1 MKKFIKS
8 LMFLAVAAMTFTS
21 CQNEIVDD
29 NFQTEDTYTMTFVA
43 DAPQSRTS
51 VTIEGETAKFAW
63 AETGESVAFVQ
74 WDNEKTTA
82 NKKKSDAYSLEDGK
96 AKFGATFDA
105 IAGATGYNYIA
116 VYPNDNYVS
125 HDLGANKIRV
135 QVPAIQ
141 TITAN
146 TFDPNADLLISA
158 PITDTDAMSEAVSLS
173 FARVASVGKMT
184 LKGVKDGENIKTV
197 TFIWGEEKNED
208 ALAGNRFV
216 GRYEFDFDGNVTQ
229 AAYFGKNYVELS
241 TPYGEEFLATN
252 TGTDIYF
259 TCLPGAYSGTYTVE
273 VVTDKAI
280 YSKSATL
287 EAAKAL
293 NFTAGNVLSFGLG
306 FTEQQ
311 REELDVVE
319 DYSGQY
325 LVAAF
330 DDVNYILM
338 SSDSSTAYRPAVNSG
353 VAEYEDYNTFGG
365 VITDALV
372 WNVAKDANGD
382 AYTFANYDNTLYFKT
397 VSDSNNAYLDDE
409 SVEKV
414 LLTKNAETG
423 TFTIQSTTIT
433 GRRLGYNKQSPR
445 FCFYTGS
452 TQNFTI
458 YLIPFEGKVK
468 SNVTMTFDPAS
479 VSLTVGEEFVA
490 PTLTFN
496 KDGEFDVTY
505 SVEGDAGVASV
516 VDNVVVCD
524 AQTAGTATVTAS
536 FEGNE
541 DYFAAEAKY
550 TITVKEP
557 VDNSNSYV
565 KVTDVKDIA
574 VGGKYLLVYESS
586 LKVFTGISGDY
597 GLGGAIPI
605 NEGTIS
611 VDDVAS
617 SSAAVLTLEEGSTAG
632 TYSFKLGDVYLSLN
646 SDGNKLHTSG
656 EKTANSS
663 WTIEITDGEASIKNA
678 NYTSR
683 YLQWNASSPRFA
695 CYTGTQSAIQL
706 YKFNGEIPEPLPAL
720 ETPTVTATATGNTI
734 AVSWNAIDNAASYTV
749 TCGATE
755 QIVSVTNCTFEGLD
769 YSETYEITVVA
780 NPSNI
785 EEKSASAPGTAT
797 ATTEADPNAPEPGAT
812 TWVKASSVTI
822 GKEYLLVYEG
832 SSMYLT
838 SISTTNTKYG
848 IGESIT
854 INNYTITDAV
864 SADAILTLEEGST
877 AGTYSF
883 KMGDKYLTWTSGNS
897 LNVNAT
903 KSANTSWNISF
914 DASGNAVI
922 ANANTAA
929 RTIRWNSG
937 SPRFACY
944 TSGQSAVQLYEKQ

>member
-51 VTIEGETAKFAW
+51 VTIEGETAQFDW
-63 AETGESVAFVQ
+63 ADTGESVAFVQ

-105 IAGATGYNYIA
+105 IANATGYNYIA

-125 HDLGANKIRV
+125 HDLAANKIRV

-208 ALAGNRFV
+208 ALADKRFV
-216 GRYEFDFDGNVTQ
+216 GRYEFNFDGNVAQ
-229 AAYFGKNYVELS
+229 AAYWGKNYVELS

-287 EAAKAL
+287 DAAKAL

-311 REELDVVE
+311 REALDVVE

-353 VAEYEDYNTFGG
+353 VAEYEDYNAFGG

-414 LLTKNAETG
+414 LLTKNTETG

-433 GRRLGYNKQSPR
+433 GRRLGYNKGAPR

-479 VSLTVGEEFVA
+479 VSLTVGEEFEA

-505 SVEGDAGVASV
+505 SVKGDAGVASV

-574 VGGKYLLVYESS
+574 VGGKYLLVYETS
-586 LKVFTGISGDY
+586 LKVFTGFNGDY
-597 GLGGAIPI
+597 GLGGDIPI
-605 NEGTIS
+605 NEGTIT
-611 VDDVAS
+611 VGDVANR
-617 SSAAVLTLEEGSTAG
+617 SAAVLTLEEGSTAG

-678 NYTSR
+678 KYTSR
-683 YLQWNASSPRFA
+683 YLQWNTSSPRFA

-706 YKFNGEIPEPLPAL
+706 YKFNGEIPELTAL
-720 ETPTVTATATGNTI
+720 DTPTVTATATGNTI
-734 AVSWNAIDNAASYTV
+734 AVSWNAIDGAASYTV
-749 TCGATE
+749 TCGTSV
-755 QIVSVTNCTFEGLD
+755 QIVSVTDYTFEGLD
-769 YSETYEITVVA
+769 YSKPYDITIVA

-785 EEKSASAPGTAT
+785 EEKRASAPGTAT
-797 ATTEADPNAPEPGAT
+797 ATTEADPNAGGGEPVTVTKQSFTSSDVNSGSLDGVISYTTAKNNATTAPAYYNNGIRLYQNNSGLEGGSITFTAKDGYKITSVSVTSTSTYATTIGCVVDGAT
-812 TWVKASSVTI
+812 ITTTESLAKSSTYTIEGQSASSV
-822 GKEYLLVYEG
+822 K
-832 SSMYLT
+832 
-838 SISTTNTKYG
+838 ISNYG
-848 IGESIT
+848 
-854 INNYTITDAV
+854 
-864 SADAILTLEEGST
+864 
-877 AGTYSF
+877 
-883 KMGDKYLTWTSGNS
+883 
-897 LNVNAT
+897 
-903 KSANTSWNISF
+903 NTSSKRLEI
-914 DASGNAVI
+914 ASVSVTYVA
-922 ANANTAA
+922 
-929 RTIRWNSG
+929 
-937 SPRFACY
+937 
-944 TSGQSAVQLYEKQ
+944 E